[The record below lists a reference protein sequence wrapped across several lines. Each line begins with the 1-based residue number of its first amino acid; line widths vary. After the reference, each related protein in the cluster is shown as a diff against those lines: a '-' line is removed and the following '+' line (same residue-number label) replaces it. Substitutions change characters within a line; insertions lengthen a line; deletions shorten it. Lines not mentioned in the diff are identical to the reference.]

1 MSGTILPFPPLDG
14 EGRERSEQGWGEKSP
29 TPSPPHKGE
38 GNQQHAQPPYAE
50 LQVTSCYSFLRGASY
65 PRELVIAA
73 HALGM
78 KAIAIADRN
87 TLAGVVKAFD
97 MAEHLNNEIQV
108 IIGCRLDLMDGS
120 SLLCFPQNRPA
131 YSRLVRLLTLGK
143 RRTTKGK
150 CEITYDDVATH
161 GEDQIF
167 VALSD
172 DADDALRALL
182 QKLKRDFPRT
192 SYLALTRRF
201 RPNEVER
208 LDALSALAAGMNI
221 PTVATND
228 VLYHTYKRR
237 MLHDVMTCIRVGKT
251 IDTLGYERERS
262 ADRFLKRPAEMERLF
277 ARYPQAFAR
286 TMEIAARCTFSLREL
301 KYQYPDEEFFTGLTA
316 QQGLEKATWEGAAWR
331 YPGGVPETVRAKL
344 NYELP
349 IIAKLKYAPYFL
361 TVWRI
366 VKVAREKK
374 ILCQGRGS
382 AANSA
387 VCYCLGITE
396 INPATNS
403 GLFERFISEERNEP
417 PDIDVDF
424 EHERREEIIQWIYE
438 EYGRDRAAL
447 TATVIH
453 YRTRRAVREV
463 GKALGFSDDV
473 AASLV
478 GAVWGWSN
486 DPVGRARALEMGLNP
501 DDWRLRLCLDL
512 SKELIGFPR
521 HLSQHPGGFV
531 ITKDRLDEL
540 VPIEN
545 ATMEKRTV
553 IEWDK
558 DDIETL
564 KMMKVDVLG
573 LGMLGC
579 LRRAYDLLRAHKGL
593 DMTIAKTPTDD
604 AAVYDML
611 CQADSIG
618 VFQVESRAQMSM
630 LPRLKPRELY
640 DLFVEVAIVR
650 PGPIQGDMVH
660 PYLRR
665 RQKLEAVTFPSKE
678 LENVLG
684 RTMGVPLFQEQAMEI
699 AIVGAGFKPGE
710 ADKLRRAM
718 ATFRNDGRVSEFK
731 EPFVKGMLAN
741 GYEKEF
747 AERCFRQIEGFGTYG
762 FPESHAASFAIL
774 VNASAWIKCRH
785 PDVFLCAILNAQPM
799 GFYAPAQ
806 LIRDAKLH
814 GVEVLPT
821 DVNASQWDCTLEPG
835 DGKHCAVRLGF
846 RLIKGAAEDAANA
859 IAAHRHVPYETTY
872 DVWRRSGVSSRQM
885 KILAQA
891 DAFAGLNIDRR
902 HALWSANA
910 LRDEPLPLFAAAEA
924 VKSPS
929 HPEIIEPHVPL
940 QSLSPGG
947 EVAEDYCTMSFSLR
961 DHPLKFI
968 RDDLQREGWSRLEIL
983 KDKKNGDFVRIAGLV
998 LVRQRPGTASG
1009 IVFVTMEDESATA
1022 NLVVWSSVFEAH
1034 RSIVMGC
1041 DLLACCGTVQ
1051 QADGVIHV
1059 VATQLYD
1066 ISDMLKRVS
1075 EDDTDIAATPRDLMG
1090 NYQRT
1095 KPKIDPISHDFH

>member
-1 MSGTILPFPPLDG
+1 VTNVVTLTPKAREDAPSLP
-14 EGRERSEQGWGEKSP
+14 
-29 TPSPPHKGE
+29 
-38 GNQQHAQPPYAE
+38 QPAYAE
-50 LQVTSCYSFLRGASY
+50 LQVTSCYSFLRGASK
-65 PRELVIAA
+65 PHELVKAA
-73 HALGM
+73 HALGL

-87 TLAGVVKAFD
+87 SLAGVVKAFD
-97 MAEHLNNEIQV
+97 IAEQLNNEIQV
-108 IIGCRLDLMDGS
+108 IIGCCLELTDGS
-120 SLLCFPQNRPA
+120 SLLCFPQNRAA

-143 RRTTKGK
+143 RRTTKGE
-150 CEITYDDVATH
+150 CHLTYDDVLAY
-161 GEDQIF
+161 GEGQIF
-167 VALSD
+167 VALGD
-172 DADDALRALL
+172 RADDVLRALL
-182 QKLKRDFPRT
+182 QKLRRDFPRT

-208 LDALSALAAGMNI
+208 LDNLCTLAAKTGI

-228 VLYHTYKRR
+228 VQYHVATRR
-237 MLHDVMTCIRVGKT
+237 MLHDVMTCIRASKT

-277 ARYPQAFAR
+277 VRHPDAFAR

-301 KYQYPDEEFFTGLTA
+301 EYQYPDEAFFTGMTA
-316 QQGLEKATWEGAAWR
+316 QEGLERATWEGAAWR
-331 YPGGVPETVRAKL
+331 YPHGIPDHVRGKL
-344 NYELP
+344 NYELR
-349 IIAKLKYAPYFL
+349 IIAKLNYAPYFL

-366 VKVAREKK
+366 VKVAREKG

-396 INPATNS
+396 IDPAKNR
-403 GLFERFISEERNEP
+403 GLFERFISEQRGEP

-424 EHERREEIIQWIYE
+424 EHERREEVIQWIYE
-438 EYGRDRAAL
+438 TYGRDRAAL

-453 YRTRRAVREV
+453 YRSRRAVREV
-463 GKALGFSDDV
+463 GKALGFSEDV

-478 GAVWGWSN
+478 SLVWGWSN
-486 DPVGRARALEMGLNP
+486 DGVGEARARELGLDPN
-501 DDWRLRLCLDL
+501 DWRLRLCLEI

-531 ITKDRLDEL
+531 ITKDRLDDL

-545 ATMEKRTV
+545 ATMAHRTV

-564 KMMKVDVLG
+564 RMMKVDVLG

-579 LRRAYDLLRAHKGL
+579 LRRSFNLLRAHKGI
-593 DMTIAKTPTDD
+593 DTTIAKIPNDD
-604 AAVYDML
+604 AAVYEML
-611 CQADSIG
+611 CKADSIG

-630 LPRLKPRELY
+630 LPRLKPRKLY
-640 DLFVEVAIVR
+640 DLVVEVAIVR

-665 RQKLEAVTFPSKE
+665 RQGIEKMTYPLRYGKEDPKRELEAV
-678 LENVLG
+678 LE

-699 AIVGAGFKPGE
+699 AIVGAGFLPDE

-731 EPFVKGMLAN
+731 EPFVAGMLAN
-741 GYEKEF
+741 GYEKAF
-747 AERCFRQIEGFGTYG
+747 AERCFKQIEGFGTYG

-774 VNASAWIKCRH
+774 VNASAWVKCHH

-814 GVEVLPT
+814 GVDVLPV
-821 DVNASQWDCTLEPG
+821 DVNASQWDCTLEPS
-835 DGKHCAVRLGF
+835 DGKYRTVRLGF
-846 RLIKGAAEDAANA
+846 RVVKGASEDTATA
-859 IAAHRHVPYETTY
+859 IVNHRIRPEAGKATYVPYETPH
-872 DVWRRSGVSSRQM
+872 DVWRRSGISARQM
-885 KILAQA
+885 KILAEA
-891 DAFAGLNIDRR
+891 DAFAGLDVDRR
-902 HALWSANA
+902 HALWSVKP
-910 LRDEPLPLFAAAEA
+910 LRDEPLPLFAAMQTQN
-924 VKSPS
+924 VQK
-929 HPEIIEPHVPL
+929 PEIIEPHVPL
-940 QSLSPGG
+940 QSLSRGG
-947 EVAEDYCTMSFSLR
+947 EVAEDYSTLSFSLR

-968 RDDLQREGWSRLEIL
+968 REDLRRADWSSLDTL
-983 KDKKNGDFVRIAGLV
+983 KDKRNGDFVRIAGLV

-1009 IVFVTMEDESATA
+1009 IVFVTMEDEIATA
-1022 NLVVWSSVFEAH
+1022 NLVVWSTVFDAH
-1034 RSIVMGC
+1034 RSIVMGS

-1051 QADGVIHV
+1051 EADGVIHV
-1059 VATQLYD
+1059 VAKELYD
-1066 ISDMLKRVS
+1066 ISAMLKRVS
-1075 EDDTDIAATPRDLMG
+1075 EDDTDIEATARDLMG
-1090 NYQRT
+1090 GYRREK
-1095 KPKIDPISHDFH
+1095 KPKIDPISRDFH

>member
-1 MSGTILPFPPLDG
+1 MTNVVTLTP
-14 EGRERSEQGWGEKSP
+14 REREEQP
-29 TPSPPHKGE
+29 LPP
-38 GNQQHAQPPYAE
+38 QPPYAE

-65 PRELVIAA
+65 PRELVKTA

-87 TLAGVVKAFD
+87 SLSGVVKAFD
-97 MAEHLNNEIQV
+97 IAEQLNNEIQV
-108 IIGCRLDLMDGS
+108 IIGCRLDLVDGS
-120 SLLCFPQNRPA
+120 SLLCFPQDRPA
-131 YSRLVRLLTLGK
+131 YSRLVRLLTIGK
-143 RRTTKGK
+143 KRTIKGQ
-150 CEITYDDVATH
+150 CDLTYDDVLAH
-161 GEDQIF
+161 GENQIF
-167 VALSD
+167 IALGDVD
-172 DADDALRALL
+172 DTLRALL
-182 QKLKRDFPRT
+182 QKLRRDFPRT

-208 LDALSALAAGMNI
+208 LDALCALAAEISI

-228 VLYHTYKRR
+228 VLYHTPTRR

-262 ADRFLKRPAEMERLF
+262 ADRFLKQPAEMERLF
-277 ARYPQAFAR
+277 ARHPDAFAR
-286 TMEIAARCTFSLREL
+286 TMEIAKRCTFSLREL
-301 KYQYPDEEFFTGLTA
+301 EYQYPDENFFPGLSA
-316 QQGLEKATWEGAAWR
+316 QEGLEKATWEGAAWR
-331 YPGGVPETVRAKL
+331 YPDGIPENVREKL

-349 IIAKLKYAPYFL
+349 IIARLKYAPYFL

-366 VKVAREKK
+366 VKVARAKK

-396 INPATNS
+396 INPATER
-403 GLFERFISEERNEP
+403 GLFERFISEQRGEP

-424 EHERREEIIQWIYE
+424 EHERREEIIQWIYK

-453 YRTRRAVREV
+453 YRSRRAVREV
-463 GKALGFSDDV
+463 GKALGFSEDV

-478 GAVWGWSN
+478 RLVWGWSN
-486 DPVGRARALEMGLNP
+486 DGVGEARARELGLDPN
-501 DDWRLRLCLDL
+501 DWRLRLCLEL

-531 ITKDRLDEL
+531 ITRDRLDDL

-545 ATMEKRTV
+545 ATMENRTV

-564 KMMKVDVLG
+564 RMMKVDVLG

-579 LRRAYDLLRAHKGL
+579 LRRAFDLLRTHKGI
-593 DMTIAKTPTDD
+593 DTTIAKIPTDD
-604 AAVYDML
+604 AEVYEML

-630 LPRLKPRELY
+630 LPRLRPRKLY
-640 DLFVEVAIVR
+640 DLVVEVAIVR

-665 RQKLEAVTFPSKE
+665 RQGLEPVRFPKDELKE
-678 LENVLG
+678 VLE

-699 AIVGAGFKPGE
+699 AIVAAGFSPND

-731 EPFVKGMLAN
+731 EPFVNGMLAK
-741 GYEKEF
+741 GYEKDF

-774 VNASAWIKCRH
+774 VNASAWIKWRH

-806 LIRDAKLH
+806 LIRDAKAH

-835 DGKHCAVRLGF
+835 DGKYCAVRLGF
-846 RLIKGAAEDAANA
+846 CLVKGVTKEAADLIVV
-859 IAAHRHVPYETTY
+859 HRHTPYETPH
-872 DVWRRSGVSSRQM
+872 DVWRRSGISARQM
-885 KILAQA
+885 KVLAEA
-891 DAFAGLNIDRR
+891 DAFAGLDVDRR
-902 HALWSANA
+902 HALWSVKP
-910 LRDEPLPLFAAAEA
+910 LRDEPLPLFAIQKQQR
-924 VKSPS
+924 VQK
-929 HPEIIEPHVPL
+929 PEIIEPDVPL
-940 QSLSPGG
+940 QPLSRGG
-947 EVAEDYCTMSFSLR
+947 EVAEDYCTLSFSLR
-961 DHPLKFI
+961 DHPLKFV
-968 RDDLQREGWSRLEIL
+968 RGDLHHAGWSPLEIL
-983 KDKKNGDFVRIAGLV
+983 KDKKNGDSVRIAGLV

-1009 IVFVTMEDESATA
+1009 IVFVTMEDEAATA
-1022 NLVVWSSVFEAH
+1022 NLVVWSTVFEAH
-1034 RSIVMGC
+1034 RSIVMGS
-1041 DLLACCGTVQ
+1041 DLLACEGVVQ
-1051 QADGVIHV
+1051 KADNVTHV
-1059 VATQLYD
+1059 VATKLYD
-1066 ISDMLKRVS
+1066 ISGMLKRVS
-1075 EDDTDIAATPRDLMG
+1075 EDDTQIEATPRDLMG
-1090 NYQRT
+1090 SYQRK
-1095 KPKIDPISHDFH
+1095 KPKIDPISRDFH

>member
-1 MSGTILPFPPLDG
+1 MTNVVTLTP
-14 EGRERSEQGWGEKSP
+14 REREEAPLSP
-29 TPSPPHKGE
+29 
-38 GNQQHAQPPYAE
+38 QPAYAE
-50 LQVTSCYSFLRGASY
+50 LQVTSCYSFLRGASK
-65 PRELVIAA
+65 PHELVKAA

-87 TLAGVVKAFD
+87 SLAGVVKAFD
-97 MAEHLNNEIQV
+97 IAEKLDNEIQV

-150 CEITYDDVATH
+150 CNLTYDDVLAH

-167 VALSD
+167 VALG
-172 DADDALRALL
+172 DADDTLRTLL
-182 QKLKRDFPRT
+182 QKLRRDFPRN
-192 SYLALTRRF
+192 SYVALTRRF

-208 LDALSALAAGMNI
+208 LDALCALATEIGL
-221 PTVATND
+221 PTVVTND
-228 VLYHTYKRR
+228 VLYHIARR
-237 MLHDVMTCIRVGKT
+237 RKLHDVMTCIRVGKT

-262 ADRFLKRPAEMERLF
+262 ADRFLKRPAEMQRLF

-286 TMEIAARCTFSLREL
+286 TMEIAKRCTFSLREL
-301 KYQYPDEEFFTGLTA
+301 KYQYPDEKFFPGLTA
-316 QQGLEKATWEGAAWR
+316 QQGLEKATWEGAVWR
-331 YPGGVPETVRAKL
+331 YPDGIPEKVCEKL

-349 IIAKLKYAPYFL
+349 IIADLNYAPYFL

-366 VKVAREKK
+366 VKVAREMK

-396 INPATNS
+396 INPATSS
-403 GLFERFISEERNEP
+403 GLFARFISKQRGEP

-424 EHERREEIIQWIYE
+424 EHEQRERVIQWIYE

-453 YRTRRAVREV
+453 YRSRRAVREV
-463 GKALGFSDDV
+463 GKALGFSDDI

-478 GAVWGWSN
+478 SLVWGWSN
-486 DPVGRARALEMGLNP
+486 DGVGETRARELGLDPN
-501 DDWRLRLCLDL
+501 DWRLRQCLEI

-531 ITKDRLDEL
+531 ITKDRLDDL

-564 KMMKVDVLG
+564 EMMKVDVLG

-579 LRRAYDLLRAHKGL
+579 LRRAFYLLKAHKGI
-593 DMTIAKTPTDD
+593 DTTIAKIPTDD
-604 AAVYDML
+604 AEVYEML

-630 LPRLKPRELY
+630 LPRLKPRKFY
-640 DLFVEVAIVR
+640 DLVVEVAIVR

-665 RQKLEAVTFPSKE
+665 RQGLEPVAFPKDE
-678 LENVLG
+678 LKDVLE

-699 AIVGAGFKPGE
+699 AIVGAGFSPDE

-731 EPFVKGMLAN
+731 EPFIKGMLAN
-741 GYEKEF
+741 GYEKAF
-747 AERCFRQIEGFGTYG
+747 AERCFKQIEGFGTYG

-774 VNASAWIKCRH
+774 VNASAWVKWHH

-806 LIRDAKLH
+806 LIRDARLH

-821 DVNASQWDCTLEPG
+821 DVNVSQWDCTLEPG
-835 DGKHCAVRLGF
+835 DGKYCAVRLGF
-846 RLIKGAAEDAANA
+846 HVIKDVTEETATA
-859 IAAHRHVPYETTY
+859 IVTHRHTPYETPH
-872 DVWRRSGVSSRQM
+872 DVWRRSGISARQM
-885 KILAQA
+885 KVLAEA
-891 DAFAGLNIDRR
+891 DAFAGLDVDRR
-902 HALWSANA
+902 QALWSVKP
-910 LRDEPLPLFAAAEA
+910 LRDAPLPLFAAMDKQN
-924 VKSPS
+924 VQKS
-929 HPEIIEPHVPL
+929 EIIEPEVALQPL
-940 QSLSPGG
+940 SRGG
-947 EVAEDYCTMSFSLR
+947 EVAEDYCTLSFSLR

-968 RDDLQREGWSRLEIL
+968 RADLDRAQWSPLEIL
-983 KDKKNGDFVRIAGLV
+983 KDKKNGDVVRIAGLV

-1009 IVFVTMEDESATA
+1009 IVFVTMEDETATA
-1022 NLVVWSSVFEAH
+1022 NLVVWSTVFEAH
-1034 RSIVMGC
+1034 RSIVMGS
-1041 DLLACCGTVQ
+1041 DLLACEGTVQ
-1051 QADGVIHV
+1051 QADGVTHV
-1059 VATQLYD
+1059 AATKLYD
-1066 ISDMLKRVS
+1066 ISAMLKRVS
-1075 EDDTDIAATPRDLMG
+1075 EDDTTIEATPRDLMG
-1090 NYQRT
+1090 SYQRT
-1095 KPKIDPISHDFH
+1095 KPKIDPISRDFH

>member
-1 MSGTILPFPPLDG
+1 MTNVVTLTPKEREDLLPLPP
-14 EGRERSEQGWGEKSP
+14 
-29 TPSPPHKGE
+29 
-38 GNQQHAQPPYAE
+38 QPAYVE

-65 PRELVIAA
+65 PRELVAGA

-87 TLAGVVKAFD
+87 SLAGVVKAFD
-97 MAEHLNNEIQV
+97 IAEQLNNEIQV

-120 SLLCFPQNRPA
+120 SLLCFPQNRAA
-131 YSRLVRLLTLGK
+131 YSRLVRLLTAGK
-143 RRTTKGK
+143 RRAAKGE
-150 CEITYDDVATH
+150 CHLTYEDVLAY
-161 GEDQIF
+161 GAEQIF
-167 VALSD
+167 VAIGD
-172 DADDALRALL
+172 GTTDALRALL
-182 QKLKRDFPRT
+182 QKLRRDFPRT

-201 RPNEVER
+201 RPNEIER
-208 LDALSALAAGMNI
+208 LDALCALAADIGI

-228 VLYHTYKRR
+228 VLYHASQRR

-251 IDTLGYERERS
+251 IDTLGYKRERS

-277 ARYPQAFAR
+277 ARYPEAFAR

-301 KYQYPDEEFFTGLTA
+301 QYQYPDEKFFAGMTA
-316 QQGLEKATWEGAAWR
+316 QEGLEKATWEGAAWR
-331 YPGGVPETVRAKL
+331 YPGGIPEKVRKKL
-344 NYELP
+344 DYELP
-349 IIAKLKYAPYFL
+349 IIARLNYAPYFL

-366 VKVAREKK
+366 VKVAREKG

-396 INPATNS
+396 IDPATNS
-403 GLFERFISEERNEP
+403 GLFERFISEQRGEP

-424 EHERREEIIQWIYE
+424 EHERREEIIQWIYDA
-438 EYGRDRAAL
+438 YGRERAAL

-463 GKALGFSDDV
+463 GKALGFSEDV

-486 DPVGRARALEMGLNP
+486 DPVGRARAKELGLDP
-501 DDWRLRLCLDL
+501 DDWRLRLCLEL

-531 ITKDRLDEL
+531 ITQDRLDDL

-564 KMMKVDVLG
+564 HMMKVDVLG

-579 LRRAYDLLRAHKGL
+579 LRRAFDLLRAHKGL
-593 DMTIAKTPTDD
+593 ETTIAKIPTDD

-611 CQADSIG
+611 CKADSIG

-640 DLFVEVAIVR
+640 DLVVEVAIVR

-665 RQKLEAVTFPSKE
+665 RQGLEPVIFPSKE
-678 LENVLG
+678 LEAVLK

-699 AIVGAGFKPGE
+699 AIVGAGFKPSE

-731 EPFVKGMLAN
+731 EPFVSGMLAK
-741 GYEKEF
+741 GYEKDF

-774 VNASAWIKCRH
+774 VNASAWVKCRH

-806 LIRDAKLH
+806 LIRDARAH

-835 DGKHCAVRLGF
+835 DGTACAVRLGF
-846 RLIKGAAEDAANA
+846 RVIKGAAKEAADA
-859 IAAHRHVPYETTY
+859 IAAHRYVSYETPH
-872 DVWRRSGVSSRQM
+872 DVWRRSGISARQM
-885 KILAQA
+885 RILAEA
-891 DAFAGLNIDRR
+891 DVFAGLNVDRR
-902 HALWSANA
+902 QALWSVKP
-910 LRDEPLPLFAAAEA
+910 LRDTPLPLFAAME
-924 VKSPS
+924 KSEEKQS
-929 HPEIIEPHVPL
+929 ARPEIIEPCVTL
-940 QSLSPGG
+940 QSLSRGG
-947 EVAEDYCTMSFSLR
+947 EVAEDYSTLSFSLR

-968 RDDLQREGWSRLEIL
+968 RDDLHRAQWSPLEIL
-983 KDKKNGDFVRIAGLV
+983 KDKKNGDVVRIAGLV

-1009 IVFVTMEDESATA
+1009 IVFVTMEDETATA

-1034 RSIVMGC
+1034 RSIVMGS

-1066 ISDMLKRVS
+1066 ISVMLKRVS
-1075 EDDTDIAATPRDLMG
+1075 EDDTEIEASPRDLMG
-1090 NYQRT
+1090 AYRHE
-1095 KPKIDPISHDFH
+1095 KPKIDPISRDFH